1 MPLAAVGVME
11 RNRIIDEEEAME
23 IEMDMDA
30 EDAPAAEEP
39 MEVRLHGLG
48 PSGMRPPWIGT

>member
-39 MEVRLHGLG
+39 MEVPAGSAPLPVLAWR
-48 PSGMRPPWIGT
+48 RR

>member
-1 MPLAAVGVME
+1 ME